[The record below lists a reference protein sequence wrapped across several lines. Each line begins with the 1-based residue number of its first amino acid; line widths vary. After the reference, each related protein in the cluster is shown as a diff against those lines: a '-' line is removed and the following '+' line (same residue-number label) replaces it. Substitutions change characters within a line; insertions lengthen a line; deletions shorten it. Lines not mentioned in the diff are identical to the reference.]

1 MADQVNESGRLIAV
15 DGSRGK
21 DVAAAAHAIAAELKR
36 RGIECAISRW
46 DASGLFSELAAGS
59 RANGNVSAR
68 ALSLVYA
75 ADLAFRLRWEI
86 RPILEAGGV
95 VIAAPYLDTAVA
107 FGVSCGL
114 TDKWL
119 RELMR
124 FAPAPHLRGRAQ
136 ERKIDR
142 PWKPRLDRGYAEY
155 AAALLDAA
163 AAGRISKKER
173 RAMMATLDEARGRTL
188 FHLTTKGTGALA
200 KALTDSRKD
209 GSRRSASRP
218 RNGRK

>member
-1 MADQVNESGRLIAV
+1 MADQVKQSGRLIAV

-21 DVAAAAHAIAAELKR
+21 DVTAAANVLAAELKR
-36 RGIECAISRW
+36 RGIECAVSRW
-46 DASGLFSELAAGS
+46 DASGLFSELAAGGRTS
-59 RANGNVSAR
+59 RAISAR

-95 VIAAPYLDTAVA
+95 VIAAPYLDTAAA

-114 TDKWL
+114 ADTWL

-124 FAPAPHLRGRAQ
+124 FAPAPQFRGRAE

-155 AAALLDAA
+155 AAALLGAT

-173 RAMMATLDEARGRTL
+173 RLMMATMDEARGRTV
-188 FHLTTKGTGALA
+188 FHLTSKGIGALA
-200 KALTDSRKD
+200 KRLTDNRK
-209 GSRRSASRP
+209 GASRRSASRP
-218 RNGRK
+218 RTGRK